1 MEAQQFRSV
10 IINGAC
16 DVEGV
21 VAFIVKIHQYIYFG
35 ISEKICQWKQSD
47 FHVNNFKTLHHKM
60 LSKS

>member
-47 FHVNNFKTLHHKM
+47 FHVK
-60 LSKS
+60 